1 MAVSLLMAKASRS
14 SCHRV
19 TTDFRLPSSTVTI
32 NNMTG
37 IPDREQVEIVC
48 DCTAPRRGGD
58 PEWSYNNQ
66 SLPDK
71 RRNDNEPYVDS
82 DSILRVT
89 SFGEDSSGLYACHS
103 RDVTVEFNLVWY
115 NPGKLLYSFQKGN
128 DFQGWIYRTS

>member
-1 MAVSLLMAKASRS
+1 MAVLLFMVKGSRS

-19 TTDFRLPSSTVTI
+19 TTDFRSPISTVTI

-58 PEWSYNNQ
+58 PEWSYDDR
-66 SLPDK
+66 SLPDRL
-71 RRNDNEPYVDS
+71 RRDDEPYVDS
-82 DSILRVT
+82 GSTLKVA
-89 SFGEDSSGLYACHS
+89 SFSEDSSGLYACHS

-115 NPGKLLYSFQKGN
+115 NPGKLV
-128 DFQGWIYRTS
+128 